1 MKNSIQNFQIPVIDF
16 DRAYDFYSKVMDY
29 ELQKFKHDNASMG
42 IFRFDTSS
50 GGVGGT
56 IIKGDGLKPSKEGT
70 MVYLDTGDDAQP
82 YLDRVVENGGSIFVE
97 KTSLGPSMGYFAIF
111 DDMEGN
117 RVGFY
122 SRG

>member
-16 DRAYDFYSKVMDY
+16 ERAYDFYCKVMDY
-29 ELQKFKHDNASMG
+29 ELQKLSHDNATMG

-56 IIKGDGLKPSKEGT
+56 IIKSEGLKPSKEGT
-70 MVYLDTGDDAQP
+70 MVYLNAGDDSQP
-82 YLDRVVENGGSIFVE
+82 YLDRVVQNGGSIFVE
-97 KTSLGPSMGYFAIF
+97 KTPLGPNMGCFAIF
-111 DDMEGN
+111 DDVEGN

-122 SRG
+122 SRV